1 MCLFLRKKQLKDPLL
16 VCLYFSLSYWLTT
29 IVGSIIVANRKFLKK
44 DIRQRFTDENIRVFK
59 VDRFKRSNQNVEGQM
74 MDVQAIHTTG
84 LLPEKEIFVVGLNRV
99 FAQTYFLIHK

>member
-1 MCLFLRKKQLKDPLL
+1 M
-16 VCLYFSLSYWLTT
+16 TT

-44 DIRQRFTDENIRVFK
+44 DIRQRFDEQNVSVFK
-59 VDRFKRSNQNVEGQM
+59 VDRFKRSKQNVEGQM